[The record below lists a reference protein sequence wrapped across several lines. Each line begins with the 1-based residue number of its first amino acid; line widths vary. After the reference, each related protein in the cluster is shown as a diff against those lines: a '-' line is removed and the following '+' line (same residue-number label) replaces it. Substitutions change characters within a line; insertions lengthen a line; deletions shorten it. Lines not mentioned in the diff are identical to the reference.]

1 MASMKQARKLQTE
14 RSCLRAPV
22 GDLIALARKFLP
34 SPPPSPPAL
43 ALPLHLSHGTVI
55 ITTIAAATPLD
66 AHARKLIASLRR
78 IARHG
83 YP

>member
-1 MASMKQARKLQTE
+1 MYRTCRKCSWKWTMASMKQARKLQTE

-43 ALPLHLSHGTVI
+43 PLHLSHGTVI
-55 ITTIAAATPLD
+55 ITTITAATPP
-66 AHARKLIASLRR
+66 S
-78 IARHG
+78 
-83 YP
+83 